1 MEKFVKLDNILI
13 NTDRLISVKHEPET
27 NTRQL
32 EQSEHYM
39 ALFDTGQLVMLTVE
53 DGEALIERCQCL
65 YKPTPSAG
73 TMATTS
79 ESRI

>member
-13 NTDRLISVKHEPET
+13 NVDRLISVKHEPDIQ
-27 NTRQL
+27 TRKI

-39 ALFDTGQLVMLTVE
+39 ALFDTGQLVMLSVK
-53 DGEALIERCQCL
+53 DGTALIERCQRL
-65 YKPTPSAG
+65 YTPIPSEG

-79 ESRI
+79 ESAI